1 MSKCSADETPVC
13 CCMDVG
19 TIMDNSDCTA
29 SYSRVFA
36 NRAEAEQTLAALTE
50 KARSVESEPCK
61 ITPTF
66 TEESDGVRLD
76 IDFTFAC
83 EAEMLIFRWVCVNSS
98 RYVRPCQLLAGA
110 FSFLF
115 FFSLCVIAPTFP
127 FLHLAKC
134 KKMVKTMIR
143 SDHFIYFFTGEC
155 YGSGFTAGYP
165 PGRSYRHC

>member
-61 ITPTF
+61 SP
-66 TEESDGVRLD
+66 RLSLKSL
-76 IDFTFAC
+76 T
-83 EAEMLIFRWVCVNSS
+83 VCAWISIS
-98 RYVRPCQLLAGA
+98 LL
-110 FSFLF
+110 
-115 FFSLCVIAPTFP
+115 P
-127 FLHLAKC
+127 AKLKC
-134 KKMVKTMIR
+134 
-143 SDHFIYFFTGEC
+143 
-155 YGSGFTAGYP
+155 
-165 PGRSYRHC
+165 

>member
-61 ITPTF
+61 IT
-66 TEESDGVRLD
+66 RLSLKSL
-76 IDFTFAC
+76 T
-83 EAEMLIFRWVCVNSS
+83 VCAWISIS
-98 RYVRPCQLLAGA
+98 LL
-110 FSFLF
+110 
-115 FFSLCVIAPTFP
+115 P
-127 FLHLAKC
+127 AKLKC
-134 KKMVKTMIR
+134 
-143 SDHFIYFFTGEC
+143 
-155 YGSGFTAGYP
+155 
-165 PGRSYRHC
+165 